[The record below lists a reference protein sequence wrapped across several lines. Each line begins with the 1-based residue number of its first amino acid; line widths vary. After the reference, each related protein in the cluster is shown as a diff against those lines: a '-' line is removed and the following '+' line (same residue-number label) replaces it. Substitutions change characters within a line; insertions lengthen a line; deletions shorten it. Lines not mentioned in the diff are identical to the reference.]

1 MTGAVT
7 GHPSP
12 STASPEASPGSGSA
26 GAHVSPGS
34 TFRRDALILLALF
47 LVALLPRLYHARSSF
62 VNFAD
67 HNTSMYAIFA
77 RNYVERGLIDTRLG
91 QVRNLHDVE
100 PESFRFFAHHAP
112 TISLLTAATFALLS
126 PSELAAR
133 ALPILLSAASA
144 VLIFLLAR
152 RLFGRAWAIL
162 PALLFAGSP
171 GAIYYGRM
179 LAHEAFVVF
188 TGLLC
193 LYLWCRHAETGGRG
207 WWRACLAMLA
217 ATILM
222 DWPGAYLAPALAVA
236 SLACPAT
243 RPRWVRLATQAGI
256 TAAGTLALVVAH
268 IYLLMGS
275 FEDLKGAL
283 STRILSTA
291 RYEFTWEE
299 YLLGIRDSLVY
310 SLTTVGFWMAV
321 AGLAAVVAAAI
332 VALLRRRAG
341 KERPAAVSPGIERKV
356 PPASLALAL
365 LILGASHHV
374 IFTNACH
381 FNRHVVYYLL
391 PSMVILIASTPVL
404 LSRLLSLWVPARA
417 AAGSMALVTLL
428 LALWMARLAVPQ
440 TYAYF
445 NWISIPGWPLMGQ
458 TLHRIVPADGIL
470 LSTTDLANP
479 QFLFYLWRA
488 TRNRTRDPIHV
499 KRYTTGAYLVRDMNV
514 RIPDEM
520 DAALAPLAR
529 SETLNFELYDL
540 ENRERAVDV
549 PLPRPADADWEL
561 ADTEFED
568 VVRLA
573 MCRFGPRSLEVEPIG
588 PIETYL
594 GVPWTPERAAP
605 RTVHASFVWERL
617 GGDAERIEPVYQ
629 LVLTGEDEQ
638 WRAALMWPL
647 EPAAANLAPLEAG
660 ATARHEID
668 WLIAEWIPP
677 GEYTLRL
684 LVKERGRAVRRLG
697 PDGAPLPGFWLTIGT
712 IRVRLT
718 GSPRHS
724 T

>member
-1 MTGAVT
+1 MAGAAT

-12 STASPEASPGSGSA
+12 PGVPPGGSPGSGPA
-26 GAHVSPGS
+26 GAHAPPGGGL
-34 TFRRDALILLALF
+34 RRDALILLALF

-67 HNTSMYAIFA
+67 HNSSMYAIFA

-91 QVRNLHDVE
+91 QVRNLNDVE
-100 PESFRFFAHHAP
+100 PENFRFFAHHAP
-112 TISLLTAATFALLS
+112 TISLLTAATFALFS
-126 PSELAAR
+126 PTEVAAR

-144 VLIFLLAR
+144 LLVFLLAR
-152 RLFGRAWAIL
+152 RLFGRGWAIL

-179 LAHEAFVVF
+179 LAHEAFVLF

-193 LYLWCRHAETGGRG
+193 LYLWCRHAETGDRG

-222 DWPGAYLAPALAVA
+222 DWPGAYLAPALAAA
-236 SLACPAT
+236 SLASPAT
-243 RPRWVRLATQAGI
+243 RPRAVRLAAQAAV
-256 TAAGTLALVVAH
+256 TAAATLALVVVH
-268 IYLLMGS
+268 IYVLMGS
-275 FEDLKGAL
+275 FEDLEEAL
-283 STRILSTA
+283 STRVLSTT
-291 RYEFTWEE
+291 RYPFTWEE
-299 YLLGIRDSLVY
+299 YLLGIRDTLVY
-310 SLTTVGFWMAV
+310 SLTTVGFWMAA
-321 AGLAAVVAAAI
+321 AGLAAVVAAGI
-332 VALLRRRAG
+332 VSSFRRRAG
-341 KERPAAVSPGIERKV
+341 RPRPAAAGEGISRNV

-381 FNRHVVYYLL
+381 YNRHVVYYLL
-391 PSMVILIASTPVL
+391 PSMVLLIASTPVL
-404 LSRLLSLWVPARA
+404 LSRLLSSRVPARA
-417 AAGSMALVTLL
+417 AAGSTALVTLL
-428 LALWMARLAVPQ
+428 LVAWMARLAVPQ

-445 NWISIPGWPLMGQ
+445 NWISIPGWPLIGQ
-458 TLHRIVPADGIL
+458 ALHRIVPADGIL
-470 LSTTDLANP
+470 LSTTDLASP

-499 KRYTTGAYLVRDMNV
+499 KRYTTGAYLLRDLNV

-520 DAALAPLAR
+520 ENALAPLAR
-529 SETLNFELYDL
+529 TEMLNFELYDL
-540 ENRERAVDV
+540 ENRQRAVEV
-549 PLPRPADADWEL
+549 PLPRPADAGWEL

-568 VVRLA
+568 LARLA
-573 MCRFGPRSLEVEPIG
+573 MYRFGPRSLEVEPIG
-588 PIETYL
+588 PIESYL
-594 GVPWTPERAAP
+594 GVSWTPERAAT

-617 GGDAERIEPVYQ
+617 GGEAERLEPVYQ
-629 LVLTGEDEQ
+629 LVLAEEDER

-647 EPAAANLAPLEAG
+647 EPAAANLAPLAAG
-660 ATARHEID
+660 ETVRHEID
-668 WLIAEWIPP
+668 WMIAEWVPP

-684 LVKERGRAVRRLG
+684 LVTERGRALRRLG

-712 IRVRLT
+712 VRVEIA